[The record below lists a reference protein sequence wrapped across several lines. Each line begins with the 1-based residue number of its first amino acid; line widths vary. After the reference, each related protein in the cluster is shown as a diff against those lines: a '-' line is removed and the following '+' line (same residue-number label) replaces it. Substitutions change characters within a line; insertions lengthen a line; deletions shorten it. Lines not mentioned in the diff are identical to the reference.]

1 MLPLECSRWRLVGF
15 WEVSDSLVIPLTL
28 SSAAALT
35 RSQAFVVIPWEISL
49 PVWCRVWSHSKQNNI
64 CPNNTWSCLCVVYGL
79 NTIVESSRC
88 IWSRFSDTWM
98 IEWRRILCKLQ
109 NFAKTLVCIRSFM
122 LLKIACKEYRGFLW
136 CSECSLYGESEIV
149 SECWLWWSHLDQSV
163 CLSLWSL
170 ILRPAPHRLL
180 GVTNDGIRNWTLGQ
194 HHVGFLGRIFKS

>member
-15 WEVSDSLVIPLTL
+15 WEVSDSLVNPLTL
-28 SSAAALT
+28 SFAAALT

-49 PVWCRVWSHSKQNNI
+49 RVWCRVWSHSKQNNI

-98 IEWRRILCKLQ
+98 IEWRSILCKLQ

-122 LLKIACKEYRGFLW
+122 LLTTACKEYRVFFVVQWVFSIWWVWDSVWVLVVGCDDLTWTSRSVSLSDLWSSVLLLTGFLELLTTG
-136 CSECSLYGESEIV
+136 SETEL
-149 SECWLWWSHLDQSV
+149 LDN
-163 CLSLWSL
+163 
-170 ILRPAPHRLL
+170 
-180 GVTNDGIRNWTLGQ
+180 TT
-194 HHVGFLGRIFKS
+194 